1 MSIYLFHGLMYSILK
16 DGHILEKVDT
26 PLETFLLL
34 GFCILLTFSLA
45 TELPFRFVTWIS
57 SFPARLLKF
66 PLNSNYELPH

>member
-1 MSIYLFHGLMYSILK
+1 MDDKK
-16 DGHILEKVDT
+16 DILEKVDT

-57 SFPARLLKF
+57 SFPVRLLKF
-66 PLNSNYELPH
+66 PLKSKKELPH